1 MAKSAK
7 PGLSS
12 GFPPIAGPGACAL
25 VLGTLPSQ
33 ASLAAGQYY
42 AHPQNAF
49 WKIMAEIVG
58 ASGDYEARQAAL
70 VAAGIAVWD
79 VLASSVRPG
88 SMDADINMASATPN
102 DFRTFFAQY
111 PDLRLVCFN
120 GQKAEQLFKRFV
132 EPTLHDDKPLKVR
145 LPSTS
150 PAYASMT
157 FEQKLAAWRG
167 IIEPAIG
174 RG

>member
-1 MAKSAK
+1 MARSAESDQ
-7 PGLSS
+7 SS
-12 GFPPIAGPGACAL
+12 GFPPIAGPGARVL

-33 ASLAAGQYY
+33 ASLAAQQYY

-49 WKIMAEIVG
+49 WRIMAEIAG
-58 ASGDYEARQAAL
+58 ASGDYDARRSAL
-70 VAAGIAVWD
+70 IDSGIAVWD

-88 SMDADINMASATPN
+88 SMDADIDMASAIPN
-102 DFRTFFAQY
+102 DFDDFFAKHAE
-111 PDLRLVCFN
+111 LHLLCFN
-120 GQKAEQLFKRFV
+120 GQKAEQLFARFV
-132 EPTLHDDKPLKVR
+132 EPLTSRNDLRMER

-150 PAYASMT
+150 PAYAAMP
-157 FEQKLAAWRG
+157 FEQKLRTWRS